1 MQSLGTHDSHG
12 KLLRDLSKE
21 ETEENVMEKEKQ
33 SQERWDHTL
42 VFGWS
47 ASHFDVL
54 SRSSKFS
61 EVVVGGGG
69 GIK

>member
-1 MQSLGTHDSHG
+1 M
-12 KLLRDLSKE
+12 RDLSEE
-21 ETEENVMEKEKQ
+21 ETKENIMEREKQ

-42 VFGWS
+42 VFGWF

-61 EVVVGGGG
+61 ELTVVGAGV